1 MASFAQKFVDAV
13 KAKKTLLMLGMDPD
27 FQRIAR
33 DFGAGGIQLADEPRE
48 FLAAQPLI
56 DLVRNSAAPDEFKRS
71 YELLL
76 HFGAQNIYAL
86 RDEIIGVK
94 FQLAYFEEAGPL
106 GLHALAHL
114 AALCREL
121 GLLVLM
127 DAKRGDIGST
137 FARYLNAYLSPPD
150 VPLALAADA
159 MTVNP
164 LVGTD
169 TWELFVKHL
178 QRGKGIILL
187 TYPTAPGAEEIMNAR
202 IGEVPLYLMLAS
214 AAFAMVRTHGL
225 ENDPANLGLVVGA
238 LRQEVAEDLRLAF
251 PGAIF
256 LVPGVGAQGGTMDA
270 AAAFA
275 GPNNYAIFPV
285 SRGLLYN
292 YADAK
297 MPASALAAS
306 FWQPNLSAAQE
317 YNQQLRAVLKF
328 G

>member
-27 FQRIAR
+27 FMRLSR
-33 DFGAGGIQLADEPRE
+33 DFGADGIELAEEPRE
-48 FLAAQPLI
+48 ILERQPLA
-56 DLVRNSAAPDEFKRS
+56 DMVRNSAAPDKFKRG

-76 HFGAQNIYAL
+76 SFGAQNIYAL

-94 FQLAYFEEAGPL
+94 FQLAYFEETGPL

-137 FARYLNAYLSPPD
+137 FARYLNAYLSPLD
-150 VPLALAADA
+150 VPLALEADA

-178 QRGKGIILL
+178 QRGKGVILL

-202 IGEVPLYLMLAS
+202 TGDVPLYMMLAT
-214 AAFAMVRTHGL
+214 AAMEIVEAHRL
-225 ENDPANLGLVVGA
+225 EDEPANLGLVVGA
-238 LRQEVAEDLRLAF
+238 LRPEVAEDIRLAF

-256 LVPGVGAQGGTMDA
+256 LVPGVGAQGGTLEVA
-270 AAAFA
+270 PLFA
-275 GPNNYAIFPV
+275 GRHNYAIFPV

-292 YADAK
+292 YAEAK
-297 MPASALAAS
+297 LPAGALGREFWQLNLAAA
-306 FWQPNLSAAQE
+306 LR
-317 YNQQLRAVLKF
+317 YNEQLRSVLKF
-328 G
+328 E

>member
-27 FQRIAR
+27 FMRLAR
-33 DFGAGGIQLADEPRE
+33 DFGAGGIALAEEPRE
-48 FLAAQPLI
+48 FLARQPLA
-56 DLVRNSAAPDEFKRS
+56 DLVRHSAAPDEFKRN

-76 HFGAQNIYAL
+76 HFGAQNLYAL
-86 RDEIIGVK
+86 REEIIGVK

-121 GLLVLM
+121 KLLVLM

-137 FARYLNAYLSPPD
+137 FARYLNAYLSPLD
-150 VPLALAADA
+150 VPLALEADA

-169 TWELFVKHL
+169 TWELFVQHL
-178 QRGKGIILL
+178 RAGKGVILL

-202 IGEVPLYLMLAS
+202 TGGVPLYMVLAS
-214 AAFAMVRTHGL
+214 AAAGMVEAHGL
-225 ENDPANLGLVVGA
+225 EDNPANLGLVVGA
-238 LRQEVAEDLRLAF
+238 LRPQVAQEIRLAF

-256 LVPGVGAQGGTMDA
+256 LVPGVGAQGGEMDVA
-270 AAAFA
+270 PVFA
-275 GPNNYAIFPV
+275 GPHNYAIFPV

-292 YADAK
+292 YADVK
-297 MPASALAAS
+297 LPAAELARE
-306 FWQPNLSAAQE
+306 FWQPNLAAAQE
-317 YNQQLRAVLKF
+317 YNEQLRAVLKF